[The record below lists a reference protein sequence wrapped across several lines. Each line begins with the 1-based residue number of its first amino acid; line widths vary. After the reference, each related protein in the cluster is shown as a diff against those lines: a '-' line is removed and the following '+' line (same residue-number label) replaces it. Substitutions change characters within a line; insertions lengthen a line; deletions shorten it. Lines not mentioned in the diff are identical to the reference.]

1 MKNFLLVTFLSL
13 LYLCFYPGNSIVG
26 NLNTAY
32 AEQDWKQEFADIC
45 AKTQNAMDLSPAE
58 LKDNID
64 RCDNL
69 QERINELNGS
79 EGATERKVYTKRLKM
94 CRDLYEFTLNYK
106 NNKE

>member
-1 MKNFLLVTFLSL
+1 
-13 LYLCFYPGNSIVG
+13 
-26 NLNTAY
+26 
-32 AEQDWKQEFADIC
+32 
-45 AKTQNAMDLSPAE
+45 MDLSAAE

-94 CRDLYEFTLNYK
+94 CRDLYEFT
-106 NNKE
+106 